1 MLKTENNTNVI
12 SNIAPIGDSKKEKP
26 EAVSQ
31 LLVDICGQKE
41 IPMVDHGNINTKI
54 HFKKADYI
62 LMLMVNLLNLLN
74 LKNLKILI
82 DGASGITNIKQFF

>member
-1 MLKTENNTNVI
+1 MI
-12 SNIAPIGDSKKEKP
+12 SNIVPSGDSKKEKT

-31 LLVDICGQKE
+31 LLVDICEKKE

-62 LMLMVNLLNLLN
+62 LMLMVNLLNLLKIFR
-74 LKNLKILI
+74 KN
-82 DGASGITNIKQFF
+82 

>member
-1 MLKTENNTNVI
+1 MFKTENNTNAI
-12 SNIAPIGDSKKEKP
+12 SNIVPSGDSKKGKT

-31 LLVDICGQKE
+31 LLVDICEQKE

-62 LMLMVNLLNLLN
+62 LMLIVNLLNLLKIFR
-74 LKNLKILI
+74 KN
-82 DGASGITNIKQFF
+82 

>member
-1 MLKTENNTNVI
+1 MI
-12 SNIAPIGDSKKEKP
+12 SHIVPSGDSKKEKT

-31 LLVDICGQKE
+31 LLVDICEQKE

-62 LMLMVNLLNLLN
+62 LMLMVNLLNLLKIFR
-74 LKNLKILI
+74 KN
-82 DGASGITNIKQFF
+82 